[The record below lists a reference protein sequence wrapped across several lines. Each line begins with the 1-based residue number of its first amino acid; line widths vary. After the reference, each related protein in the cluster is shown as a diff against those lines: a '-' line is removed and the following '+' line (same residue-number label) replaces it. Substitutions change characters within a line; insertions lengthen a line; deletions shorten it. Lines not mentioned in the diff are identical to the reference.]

1 MDRHTSPPSFAPV
14 PPATAPAR
22 SDARPFPTPGVGPA
36 AAGHAPAGRGA
47 TRRRRATILVVT
59 VALLAAVAWLAVP
72 AADRGMRAFVTDTFG
87 GSSSGAAGAPGGG
100 AGATGAGQDLPFD
113 EDDARQRDDR
123 IDPFDND
130 HPAIAGL
137 DDALRDALQAAARD
151 AHDAGVDFWV
161 TSGWRS
167 SAYQQH
173 LLDRAVDRY
182 GSLEEARRF
191 AKTPE
196 TSEHVSGEAV
206 DIGPTDGADWTIR
219 KGSRYGLCQTYAN
232 EMWHFELATTPGGTC
247 PAPEAD
253 AAG

>member
-1 MDRHTSPPSFAPV
+1 MDTRTPPPSFTPV
-14 PPATAPAR
+14 GPATPATAPVKHSR
-22 SDARPFPTPGVGPA
+22 
-36 AAGHAPAGRGA
+36 AGS
-47 TRRRRATILVVT
+47 RRRRATTLVAAAVL
-59 VALLAAVAWLAVP
+59 VAAVAWMALP
-72 AADRGMRAFVTDTFG
+72 SLDRGMRELFADVFGG
-87 GSSSGAAGAPGGG
+87 GSSSAVAAGGGSTG
-100 AGATGAGQDLPFD
+100 SVGAGQDLPFD
-113 EDDARQRDDR
+113 ENDDRQRDDQ
-123 IDPFDND
+123 IDPFDNN

-151 AHDAGVDFWV
+151 AQDAGVDFWV

-167 SAYQQH
+167 TAYQQH
-173 LLDRAVDRY
+173 LLDRAVERY